1 MLFAYSSPPF
11 HHLFIIAQ
19 CECEFV
25 AVAVAVAVE
34 IQDSWRD
41 DLMTTYF
48 TPSLSPLC
56 CYPD

>member
-34 IQDSWRD
+34 IKIAGV
-41 DLMTTYF
+41 MT
-48 TPSLSPLC
+48 
-56 CYPD
+56 